1 MSSTKPLM
9 VWSRSITL
17 AATFLCLFVIGL
29 GIWMLHTHTTPGP
42 LATEQLIYFPPGSGS
57 RRVIAKLDDAGV
69 LPHPRLFQIIEYLQG
84 HTAHYRAGE
93 YRFPPHVSPE
103 AVSRILRSGKTV
115 QRRVVLI
122 EGQTVAAFR
131 AAAETL
137 PGLIGDWPV
146 NIPEGSILPDTWFY
160 QWGDSRADLVRRMQT
175 AMQAEL
181 NRLWQ
186 ERTPDLPLKTPD
198 EALILASIV
207 EKETGRPDEHGP
219 VASVFLNRLRAG
231 IPLQS
236 DPTVIYALTDGKG
249 VLDRRLLR
257 ADWGL
262 DHPFNTY
269 QIPGLPPAPIANPG
283 RAALRAVLQP
293 PQTDF
298 LFFVA
303 DGKGGHVFAKT
314 LAEHNKNVAALQKL
328 RAANRKNAKDAPS
341 APQAKT
347 PQ

>member
-1 MSSTKPLM
+1 MCVRLKPLYFKA
-9 VWSRSITL
+9 L
-17 AATFLCLFVIGL
+17 LCLIAVVCL
-29 GIWMLHTHTTPGP
+29 GWFTWHTHTTPGP
-42 LATEQLIYFPPGSGS
+42 LATEQLIYFSPGSGS

-84 HTAHYRAGE
+84 HTGRYRAGE

-115 QRRVVLI
+115 QRRVILI

-131 AAAETL
+131 AAAEAL
-137 PGLIGDWPV
+137 PGLVGEWPAK
-146 NIPEGSILPDTWFY
+146 IPEGSLLPDTWFY
-160 QWGDSRADLVRRMQT
+160 QWGDSKANLVQRMQT
-175 AMQAEL
+175 ALRQEL
-181 NRLWQ
+181 ERLWAA
-186 ERTPDLPLKTPD
+186 RAPNLPLKNPD

-231 IPLQS
+231 MPLQS
-236 DPTVIYALTDGKG
+236 DPTVIYGLTDGKG

-303 DGKGGHVFAKT
+303 DGKGWHVFAKT

-328 RAANRKNAKDAPS
+328 RAANRKTIQKTSPAPDT
-341 APQAKT
+341 KT